1 MERMWSGDA
10 SMKYPK
16 QWIVMV
22 NIEDEPKTNKT
33 IGDIYLVTPN
43 ADEAYA
49 KVEELGDS
57 MGENFVF
64 EGFNDTPQI
73 GGLRLWSQ

>member
-22 NIEDEPKTNKT
+22 NIEDDPATNKD

-43 ADEAYA
+43 KDEAYNQA
-49 KVEELGDS
+49 IALGRS
-57 MGENFVF
+57 MGRRLVM
-64 EGFNDTPQI
+64 EGFNDSPQI
-73 GGLRLWSQ
+73 GGLWSL

>member
-22 NIEDEPKTNKT
+22 NIEDDPATNKD

-43 ADEAYA
+43 KDEAYNRA
-49 KVEELGDS
+49 IALERS
-57 MGENFVF
+57 MGRRLVM
-64 EGFNDTPQI
+64 EGFNDSPQI
-73 GGLRLWSQ
+73 GGLWSL